1 MVVSMKNVSRES
13 SKLLTTAKS
22 VSNDPSQPNVRNQ
35 LSAAARAVTDS
46 INYLVSLSLQ
56 YIHSTVN
63 LF

>member
-46 INYLVSLSLQ
+46 INYLVSF
-56 YIHSTVN
+56 
-63 LF
+63 LFEA